1 MLAGLQV
8 RVKLKCRGWKFEA
21 WSFIA
26 DEFRKRFHI
35 TIEIKQFK
43 AYAETLERDYATVK
57 ELLN

>member
-8 RVKLKCRGWKFEA
+8 RVKLKCRRWKFEA

-43 AYAETLERDYATVK
+43 AYAETLERDCHR
-57 ELLN
+57 